1 MSFVQY
7 LSRKLA
13 GLPPVESAELIE
25 AKYHSLHKN
34 SLASSSLFLESDY
47 DLRGRPL
54 DLHTYGAISP
64 ILQEEDCISSLQLE
78 ELAEKSY
85 KQFNL

>member
-1 MSFVQY
+1 MSFVQS

-13 GLPPVESAELIE
+13 GLPAVESAELIE
-25 AKYHSLHKN
+25 AKYYSSHKN
-34 SLASSSLFLESDY
+34 PVVSSSLFLESDY
-47 DLRGRPL
+47 DFRGRPL

-64 ILQEEDCISSLQLE
+64 VLQDDDCISSLQLE
-78 ELAEKSY
+78 ELAEKAY